1 MMGGNAMGLWDKL
14 LKAEQNI
21 RKRVENAFGHGMAQT
36 PLEVRRGILEQI
48 EARIVIDAGGNRF
61 PYGKVVVTLQ
71 PPTATAA
78 EIFQTAFLQDE
89 SLKSDIVDKLK
100 DSQAQYPNEM
110 EISVGLRQV
119 PDAAPEQPFPLFQLD
134 FIKPGPLRKPEI
146 PETRL
151 VIVKGSAES
160 PEYMLK
166 RERIL
171 VGRLLE
177 VLDREGRMV
186 RRNDVV
192 FLDNGDDVNST
203 VGRAHARIWLDLEKR
218 EFRIIDEASR
228 YGTRI
233 IRDGR
238 SIEIP
243 GGNTRGIRLRSGDEI
258 YFGQACLRFELIDRQ

>member
-1 MMGGNAMGLWDKL
+1 MEFWNKL

-36 PLEVRRGILEQI
+36 PLEVRRGILEQV
-48 EARIVIDAGGNRF
+48 EARIVIDTGGNLF
-61 PYGKVVVTLQ
+61 PFRKVVVSLQ
-71 PPTATAA
+71 PPSAAVA

-89 SLKSDIVDKLK
+89 SLKSDIIDKLK
-100 DSQAQYPNEM
+100 DSQARYPNEI
-110 EISVGLRQV
+110 EISVELQQV
-119 PDAAPEQPFPLFQLD
+119 PDPAPAQPFPLFQLD
-134 FIKPGPLRKPEI
+134 FIKPDPLSKPEI
-146 PETRL
+146 PETKL
-151 VIVKGSAES
+151 VIVKGLAEF
-160 PEYMLK
+160 PEYLLK
-166 RERIL
+166 KERIL
-171 VGRLLE
+171 VGRLTE

-192 FLDNGDDVNST
+192 FLDNDDEVNST
-203 VGRAHARIWLDLEKR
+203 VGRAHARIWFDHEKR

-243 GGNTRGIRLRSGDEI
+243 EGNTRGIRLRSRDEI
-258 YFGQACLRFELIDRQ
+258 YFGQACLRFELINQG

>member
-1 MMGGNAMGLWDKL
+1 MEFWSRL

-21 RKRVENAFGHGMAQT
+21 RKRVESAFGHGTAQT
-36 PLEVRRGILEQI
+36 PLEVRREILEQV
-48 EARIVIDAGGNRF
+48 ESRIVVDASGNSF
-61 PYGKVVVTLQ
+61 PFGKIIVHLH
-71 PPTATAA
+71 PPTQALNDVF
-78 EIFQTAFLQDE
+78 ETAFLQDG
-89 SLKSDIVDKLK
+89 SLKADIIEKLK
-100 DSQAQYPNEM
+100 DSKAQHPG
-110 EISVGLRQV
+110 EIEVGVEFGQV
-119 PDAAPEQPFPLFQLD
+119 PDVAPAEASPLFMLD
-134 FIKPGPLRKPEI
+134 FIKPDPLRKPEV

-151 VIVKGSAES
+151 VILKGSAEN
-160 PEYMLK
+160 PEYQLK
-166 RERIL
+166 KKRIL

-192 FLDNGDDVNST
+192 FLDNGSDVNST
-203 VGRAHARIWLDLEKR
+203 VGRAHARIWFDNDRLE
-218 EFRIIDEASR
+218 FWIMDEASR

-258 YFGQACLRFELIDRQ
+258 YLGQACLRFELISR